1 MLRRA
6 LTLGLAVAA
15 IALGPSVPAAAAT
28 NVERTVESASV
39 QSDLIALING
49 YRASRGLQ
57 QVSGNG
63 ALTGAAA
70 WMAADMAAKSYMSH
84 VSSDGR
90 SPSQR
95 MSAFGYPAG
104 SVSTGENLAAGYSTA
119 SAVFAGWQ
127 ASAVHNAILLSPN
140 YNAVGVGVGYNAN
153 STYKWYWAADFGGSG
168 AGTVSVNP
176 PPPPPPQPRQPV
188 LPRVVVEPRAS
199 VPQPA
204 EETMDPEA
212 AAIAAR
218 AAFLREVGER
228 RIAHLIAVLLRMGG
242 I

>member
-15 IALGPSVPAAAAT
+15 IAFGPSVPAAAAT
-28 NVERTVESASV
+28 DVERTVERASAE
-39 QSDLIALING
+39 SDLIALING

-63 ALTGAAA
+63 ALTSAAV
-70 WMAADMAAKSYMSH
+70 WMATDMAAKNYMSH

-104 SVSTGENLAAGYSTA
+104 SVETGENLAAGYSSA

-127 ASAVHNAILLSPN
+127 TSAAHNAILLSPN
-140 YNAVGVGVGYNAN
+140 YKAVGVGLGYNAN
-153 STYKWYWAADFGGSG
+153 STYKWYWAANFGGSG
-168 AGTVSVNP
+168 AGSVRVD

-188 LPRVVVEPRAS
+188 VTRVVVEPRAS

-204 EETMDPEA
+204 EVTMDPEA

>member
-15 IALGPSVPAAAAT
+15 ITFGPSVPAAAAT
-28 NVERTVESASV
+28 NVERTVERASA

-63 ALTGAAA
+63 ALTSAAA
-70 WMAADMAAKSYMSH
+70 WMAADMAAKNYMSH

-95 MSAFGYPAG
+95 MSAFGYAAG
-104 SVSTGENLAAGYSTA
+104 SVYTGENLAAGYSSAT
-119 SAVFAGWQ
+119 AVFAGWQ
-127 ASAVHNAILLSPN
+127 TSAAHNAILLGPN
-140 YNAVGVGVGYNAN
+140 FNAVGVGLGYNAN

-168 AGTVSVNP
+168 GGTVKVNA

-188 LPRVVVEPRAS
+188 VTRVVVEPRAS
-199 VPQPA
+199 VPQQV
-204 EETMDPEA
+204 EETIDPEA

-218 AAFLREVGER
+218 VAFLQGVGAR
-228 RIAHLIAVLLRMGG
+228 RIAHLIAVLHRMAA